1 MKTQPPVIKNEDY
14 VMTITDIGSE
24 GQGVGKIDGFTIFV
38 PEALP
43 EEEIE
48 VKITKVNKS
57 FAFGRMMKIIKAS
70 QYRVQPVCELA
81 KRCGGC
87 SLQHMSYEAQLK
99 FKTKRVK
106 DAMER
111 IGGFSDVTVLDAIGM
126 ENPYN
131 YRNKAQFPVRKD
143 KDGLKI
149 GFYAKRSHNIVD
161 CKSCKIQHVVN
172 DKIIAIVRKYIE
184 ENDVPVYSEETGKG
198 LVRHIITRVGFV
210 TGEIMVC
217 IVANGAKLPNS
228 EALINELQE
237 IESMTSIVL
246 NVNRERTNVIL
257 GNKVKLLWGKEFITD
272 FIGNVKFEISPLSFF
287 QVNPVQTKILYQKAI
302 ELAGLTGTEN
312 VLDIYCGIGTISLF
326 LAQKAKKVMGV
337 EIIPEAIVDARKN
350 AQINGMENVEFRVG
364 SAEDIIPIIKEE
376 GFKPDVVVIDP
387 PRKGCDIA
395 VLEAIVAMGP
405 KKVVYVSCEPSTFA
419 RDLKFLSENGYG
431 LGSVQPVDQFCHSN
445 HVETVVLLSHKNAD
459 THINVNVE
467 FGEGQGKIPVGKIV
481 EKAEDYRLSKRVTYK

>member
-1 MKTQPPVIKNEDY
+1 MKTKPPVIKNEDY
-14 VMTITDIGSE
+14 VITITDIGSE
-24 GQGVGKIDGFTIFV
+24 GQGVGKIEGFTVFV

-43 EEEIE
+43 GEEIE

-57 FAFGRMMKIIKAS
+57 FAFGRMMKIINSS
-70 QYRVQPVCELA
+70 QNRVEPACALA
-81 KRCGGC
+81 RRCGGC

-111 IGGFSDVTVLDAIGM
+111 IGGFTDVTVLDTIGM

-131 YRNKAQFPVRKD
+131 YRNKAQFPVGKGKD
-143 KDGLKI
+143 RVEI

-161 CKSCKIQHVVN
+161 CKSCKIQHGIN
-172 DKIIAIVRKYIE
+172 DKIIAVVRKYIE
-184 ENDVPVYSEETGKG
+184 ENQVPIYNEETGKG
-198 LVRHIITRVGFV
+198 LIRHVITRVGFA

-228 EALINELQE
+228 ETLVSELQQ
-237 IESMTSIVL
+237 IELMTSIVL

-272 FIGNVKFEISPLSFF
+272 FIGDIRFEISPLSFF
-287 QVNPVQTKILYQKAI
+287 QVNPVQTEILYQKAI
-302 ELAGLTGTEN
+302 ELAGLTGNEN

-337 EIIPEAIVDARKN
+337 EIIPEAIDDARKN
-350 AQINGMENVEFRVG
+350 AEINGISNVKFRVG
-364 SAEDIIPIIKEE
+364 SAENIIDIIQEE

-387 PRKGCDIA
+387 PRKGCEKTVI
-395 VLEAIVAMGP
+395 EAIVAMNP

-419 RDLKFLSENGYG
+419 RDLKYLWENGYSIG
-431 LGSVQPVDQFCHSN
+431 KVQPVDQFCHSN
-445 HVETVVLLSHKNAD
+445 HVESIVLMS
-459 THINVNVE
+459 
-467 FGEGQGKIPVGKIV
+467 
-481 EKAEDYRLSKRVTYK
+481 RVDK

>member
-1 MKTQPPVIKNEDY
+1 MKTKPPVIKNEDY
-14 VMTITDIGSE
+14 VMTVTDIGSD

-48 VKITKVNKS
+48 VKITKVKKS
-57 FAFGRMMKIIKAS
+57 FAFGRMMKIIKES
-70 QYRVQPVCELA
+70 QYRVQPACELA

-111 IGGFSDVTVLDAIGM
+111 IGGFTDVTVLDAIGM

-131 YRNKAQFPVRKD
+131 YRNKAQFPVGKD
-143 KDGLKI
+143 NDGVKI

-161 CKSCKIQHVVN
+161 CKSCKIQHEVN
-172 DKIIAIVRKYIE
+172 DKIIAIMRKYIE
-184 ENDVPVYSEETGKG
+184 ENDVPVYNEETGKG
-198 LVRHIITRVGFV
+198 LIRHVITRVGFA

-257 GNKVKLLWGKEFITD
+257 GNKIKQLWGNEFISD
-272 FIGNVKFEISPLSFF
+272 FIGDVKFEISPLSFF

-302 ELAGLTGTEN
+302 ELAELSGDEN

-337 EIIPEAIVDARKN
+337 EIIPEAIEDARKN
-350 AQINGMENVEFRVG
+350 AKINDIKNVEFRIG
-364 SAEDIIPIIKEE
+364 SAEDIIPIIHEE
-376 GFKPDVVVIDP
+376 GFRPDVVVVDP
-387 PRKGCDIA
+387 PRKGCDET
-395 VLEAIVAMGP
+395 VLEAIVAMKP
-405 KKVVYVSCEPSTFA
+405 QKVVYVSCEPSTFA
-419 RDLKFLSENGYG
+419 RDLKFLSENGYVAG
-431 LGSVQPVDQFCHSN
+431 PVQPVDQFCHSN
-445 HVETVVLLSHKNAD
+445 HVETVVLMSR
-459 THINVNVE
+459 
-467 FGEGQGKIPVGKIV
+467 V
-481 EKAEDYRLSKRVTYK
+481 EK